1 MEELRVGWVIGDDSQ
16 LAGHSSVTTQ
26 HLAPRQYLVGGSSLD
41 SCFRQRHN
49 PGMTVTAHAES
60 RFLSPLRYFQQIPS
74 AGLLVV
80 QLLGI
85 LMYPWMETSPGGR
98 AVFNAFGLL
107 VLGFALRVVR
117 RSPWL
122 TWLALMPAITVVVLS
137 VVHAVAPHPALPVVI
152 AAVESGFYFY
162 AAGSLIAYMLQDW
175 VATTDELFAAG
186 ATFTLLAWAFAY
198 AYVACDAILPG
209 SFSAPINPEG
219 PRTWVEL
226 LFLSVAVLS
235 SVGLSD
241 ILPVTGMGRALV
253 MLESFA
259 GVMYM
264 ALVVSRLISL

>member
-1 MEELRVGWVIGDDSQ
+1 MSALG
-16 LAGHSSVTTQ
+16 
-26 HLAPRQYLVGGSSLD
+26 YLG
-41 SCFRQRHN
+41 R
-49 PGMTVTAHAES
+49 T
-60 RFLSPLRYFQQIPS
+60 PS

-85 LMYPWMETSPGGR
+85 LLYPWMETSPRGR
-98 AVFNAFGLL
+98 ALFGAFGLL
-107 VLGFALRVVR
+107 ILGGALRVVR

-122 TWLALMPAITVVVLS
+122 TWLALVLALTIVALS
-137 VVHAVAPHPALPVVI
+137 VLDAIASHPALPI
-152 AAVESGFYFY
+152 AIAVAESVFYFY

-198 AYVACDAILPG
+198 AYAACEAILPG
-209 SFSAPINPEG
+209 SFSAPVNPAG
-219 PRTWVEL
+219 PRTWMEL

-241 ILPVTGMGRALV
+241 ILPVTGIARALV

-264 ALVVSRLISL
+264 ALVVSRLISLTVLGRERT

>member
-1 MEELRVGWVIGDDSQ
+1 
-16 LAGHSSVTTQ
+16 
-26 HLAPRQYLVGGSSLD
+26 
-41 SCFRQRHN
+41 
-49 PGMTVTAHAES
+49 MTVTADPAP
-60 RFLSPLRYFQQIPS
+60 RLLSALGYLRRTPS

-85 LMYPWMETSPGGR
+85 LMYPWMERSPRGR
-98 AVFNAFGLL
+98 AVFGAFGVL
-107 VLGFALRVVR
+107 VLGVALRVVR

-122 TWLALMPAITVVVLS
+122 TWLGLMLAIVVVGVS
-137 VVHAVAPHPALPVVI
+137 VVHAIAPHPVLPVVI
-152 AAVESGFYFY
+152 AAVGSVFYFY

-209 SFSAPINPEG
+209 SFSAPIHPEG
-219 PRTWVEL
+219 PRTWMEL

-241 ILPVTGMGRALV
+241 ILPVTGMARALV

-264 ALVVSRLISL
+264 ALVVSRLISLTMLRSNRT

>member
-1 MEELRVGWVIGDDSQ
+1 MSALEFL
-16 LAGHSSVTTQ
+16 
-26 HLAPRQYLVGGSSLD
+26 
-41 SCFRQRHN
+41 QR
-49 PGMTVTAHAES
+49 T
-60 RFLSPLRYFQQIPS
+60 PS
-74 AGLLVV
+74 AGLLLV

-85 LMYPWMETSPGGR
+85 LLYPWMEASPSGR
-98 AVFNAFGLL
+98 AAFGAFGLL
-107 VLGFALRVVR
+107 VLGVALRVVR

-122 TWLALMPAITVVVLS
+122 TWLGLVLAVAVIALS
-137 VVHAVAPHPALPVVI
+137 VLHAVAPHPALPVAI
-152 AAVESGFYFY
+152 AVVESFFYFY
-162 AAGSLIAYMLQDW
+162 ATGGLIAYMLQDW

-198 AYVACDAILPG
+198 AFAACEAARPG

-219 PRTWVEL
+219 PRTWMEL

-241 ILPVTGMGRALV
+241 ILPVTGIARAIV

-264 ALVVSRLISL
+264 ALVVSRLIGLTVLGRDRA